1 MQSPQLPFLLMA
13 IGAAVLMG
21 TIGPLSR
28 MVEVSPEVV
37 TFYRVFIG
45 ALFLVLYLVLSGAL
59 RRSRVLIRKRQLA
72 SGAALA
78 GFMVLYIKAL
88 QLMPMAQ
95 AVMILY
101 FAPILASVIAHF
113 VLAEPLTKASL
124 SLVMLGFTGFVFLID
139 LSALTASEGS
149 EYGSGLLFASLSCLT
164 YCAFILLNRT
174 SSEGS
179 SPSLNTLIQLVVAS
193 TLLLPFAWNWGL
205 PSTDQLP
212 WLVAI
217 GFFTGFL
224 AMLLAISALAHLPAT
239 TYGTLAYLEPFT
251 VALLAWCLFGES
263 LSLSDALGAGL
274 IVIAG
279 LGQSRL
285 SLRGPE

>member
-1 MQSPQLPFLLMA
+1 MQGSRVLFLLMA

-21 TIGPLSR
+21 TVGPLSR

-45 ALFLVLYLVLSGAL
+45 ALFLLVYLVLNGSLLG
-59 RRSRVLIRKRQLA
+59 SRLVLRKRQVA
-72 SGAALA
+72 SGTALA
-78 GFMVLYIKAL
+78 GFMVFYIKAL

-113 VLAEPLTKASL
+113 VLAERLTKASL

-139 LSALTASEGS
+139 LSALTTRESS
-149 EYGSGLLFASLSCLT
+149 EYGTGLLFASLSCLT

-179 SPSLNTLIQLVVAS
+179 SPSLNTLIQLAIAS
-193 TLLLPFAWNWGL
+193 SLLLPFAWNWGL

-251 VALLAWCLFGES
+251 VALLAWWLFGEA
-263 LSLSDALGAGL
+263 LSLSDALGASL
-274 IVIAG
+274 IVLAG

-285 SLRGPE
+285 SLTSST

>member
-1 MQSPQLPFLLMA
+1 MQGSRVLFLLMA

-21 TIGPLSR
+21 TVGPLSR

-45 ALFLVLYLVLSGAL
+45 ALFLLVYLVLNGSLLG
-59 RRSRVLIRKRQLA
+59 SRFVLRKRQVA
-72 SGAALA
+72 SGTALA
-78 GFMVLYIKAL
+78 GFMVFYIKAL

-113 VLAEPLTKASL
+113 VLAERLTKASL
-124 SLVMLGFTGFVFLID
+124 SLVMLGFTGFVFLVD
-139 LSALTASEGS
+139 LSALTARESS
-149 EYGSGLLFASLSCLT
+149 EYGTGLLFASLSCLT

-179 SPSLNTLIQLVVAS
+179 SPSLNTLIQLAIAS
-193 TLLLPFAWNWGL
+193 SLLLPFALNWGL

-251 VALLAWCLFGES
+251 VALLAWWLFGEA
-263 LSLSDALGAGL
+263 LSLSDALGASL
-274 IVIAG
+274 IVVAG

-285 SLRGPE
+285 SLTSSK

>member
-1 MQSPQLPFLLMA
+1 MQGSRVLFLLMA

-21 TIGPLSR
+21 TVGPLSR

-45 ALFLVLYLVLSGAL
+45 ALFLLVYLVLNGSLLG
-59 RRSRVLIRKRQLA
+59 SRFVLRKRQVA
-72 SGAALA
+72 SGTALA
-78 GFMVLYIKAL
+78 GFMVFYIKAL

-113 VLAEPLTKASL
+113 VLAERLTKASL
-124 SLVMLGFTGFVFLID
+124 SLVMLGFTGFVFLVD
-139 LSALTASEGS
+139 LSALTARESS
-149 EYGSGLLFASLSCLT
+149 EYGTGLLFASSSCLT

-179 SPSLNTLIQLVVAS
+179 SPSLNTLIQLAIAS
-193 TLLLPFAWNWGL
+193 SLLLPFALNWGL

-251 VALLAWCLFGES
+251 VALLAWWLFEEA
-263 LSLSDALGAGL
+263 LSLSDALGASL
-274 IVIAG
+274 IVVAG

-285 SLRGPE
+285 SLTSSK

>member
-1 MQSPQLPFLLMA
+1 MQGSRVLFLLMA

-21 TIGPLSR
+21 TVGPLSR

-45 ALFLVLYLVLSGAL
+45 ALFLLVYLVLNGSLLG
-59 RRSRVLIRKRQLA
+59 SRFVLRKRQVA
-72 SGAALA
+72 SGTALA
-78 GFMVLYIKAL
+78 GFMVFYIKAL

-113 VLAEPLTKASL
+113 VLAERLTKASL

-139 LSALTASEGS
+139 LSALTTRESS
-149 EYGSGLLFASLSCLT
+149 EYGTGLLFAGLSCLT

-179 SPSLNTLIQLVVAS
+179 SPSLNTLIQLAIAS
-193 TLLLPFAWNWGL
+193 SLLLPFAWNWGL

-251 VALLAWCLFGES
+251 VALLAWWLFGEA
-263 LSLSDALGAGL
+263 LSLSDALGASL
-274 IVIAG
+274 IVVAG

-285 SLRGPE
+285 SLTSSK

>member
-1 MQSPQLPFLLMA
+1 MQGSRVLFLLMA

-21 TIGPLSR
+21 TVGPLSR

-45 ALFLVLYLVLSGAL
+45 ALFLLVYLVLNGSLLG
-59 RRSRVLIRKRQLA
+59 SRFVLRKRQVA
-72 SGAALA
+72 SGTALA
-78 GFMVLYIKAL
+78 GFMVFYIKAL

-113 VLAEPLTKASL
+113 VLAERLTKASL

-139 LSALTASEGS
+139 LSALTTRESS
-149 EYGSGLLFASLSCLT
+149 EYGTGLLFAGLSCLT

-179 SPSLNTLIQLVVAS
+179 SPSLNTLIQLAIAS
-193 TLLLPFAWNWGL
+193 SLLLPFAWNWGL

-251 VALLAWCLFGES
+251 VALLAWWLFEEA
-263 LSLSDALGAGL
+263 LSLSDALGASL
-274 IVIAG
+274 IVVAG

-285 SLRGPE
+285 SLTSSK